1 MLKINTLDMLK
12 IKSLDMLKINTV
24 DMLKLDTLDMLLLA
38 TDRGHL
44 GSVIPTCSRR
54 TNLWY
59 IHSLDLYPTYLPDP
73 FSVGYSQVRWVIE
86 ISL

>member
-24 DMLKLDTLDMLLLA
+24 DMLKIDTLDMLLLA

-44 GSVIPTCSRR
+44 GSVIPICSRR
-54 TNLWY
+54 TTMGHGLPLKERKMLWNVWGVLF
-59 IHSLDLYPTYLPDP
+59 SLYL
-73 FSVGYSQVRWVIE
+73 
-86 ISL
+86 

>member
-24 DMLKLDTLDMLLLA
+24 DMLKIDTLDMLLLA

-44 GSVIPTCSRR
+44 GSVIPICSSR
-54 TNLWY
+54 TTMGHEAMASQLP
-59 IHSLDLYPTYLPDP
+59 PTEG
-73 FSVGYSQVRWVIE
+73 SEGV
-86 ISL
+86 